1 MGAVKRGAARLARGL
16 GYEVRRV
23 QSKPDPWREQV
34 RAVTERRNRQTVDD
48 VRALTEKY
56 RAPIFGTVRV
66 WDLVER
72 LALCIDGA
80 DPDLRMVS
88 QHVHALQVVEGMF
101 ADGVDDPDL
110 LVAGMVHDIGKV
122 LLLVGED
129 PANVGGMTRVID
141 AAGAGAGLD
150 NCVMQ
155 WGHDEFGYSRLK
167 DHVPEHVAWLIRY
180 HSVDLDACGA
190 LMDERDRR
198 LAARYLEPFTRYDAG
213 TKSAVHVPSASDP
226 RFRDLVERAF
236 PDPIVF

>member
-1 MGAVKRGAARLARGL
+1 MGAMRRYAVRLTRGL

-23 QSKPDPWREQV
+23 RSTPDPWREQV
-34 RAVTERRNRQTVDD
+34 RVVTARRDRQTVDD
-48 VRALTEKY
+48 VRSLTQKY
-56 RAPIFGTVRV
+56 REPIFGTVRM

-80 DPDLRMVS
+80 DPDLPMVS
-88 QHVHALQVVEGMF
+88 QHVHALQVVDGMI
-101 ADGVDDPDL
+101 ADGIDDPHL
-110 LVAGMVHDIGKV
+110 LVAGMVHDIGKL

-141 AAGAGAGLD
+141 APGVGAGLD
-150 NCVMQ
+150 NCILQ

-180 HSVDLDACGA
+180 HSVDLDSCTD
-190 LMDERDRR
+190 LMDERDRQF
-198 LAARYLEPFTRYDAG
+198 AARYLELLRRYDTG
-213 TKSAVHVPSASDP
+213 TKSTVRVPSSSEA
-226 RFRDLVERAF
+226 RCRDLVERAF